1 VVAAPSTGYHWLD
14 DQRNLRGFS
23 KHFRL
28 NWIGELGK
36 LAVGTRARQSLRT
49 GIGGGQNH
57 QSRLTAGFI
66 MGSF

>member
-1 VVAAPSTGYHWLD
+1 MD
-14 DQRNLRGFS
+14 DQRSARGFS
-23 KHFRL
+23 KHVRL

-36 LAVGTRARQSLRT
+36 LAVGTRGRQSLRT

-57 QSRLTAGFI
+57 QSRLTAGLI